1 MEVELNQVDSEFIF
15 TNMKDAVCVMDRW
28 GGLIYTN
35 PAARAL
41 LDIDDSQ
48 LIGQKIW
55 TYIPYKEKN
64 DDLIQLFIDCAEQ
77 KMVYHQGY
85 VDYENKAG
93 KIFKLRVSMTSAN
106 ASNGGIIYIALLND
120 LTEFIRVNLA
130 FERYTSPEIADFI
143 LNNPDGEALGGRQC
157 ECSIL
162 MSDIRGFTA
171 LSTKLNPTDLIKML
185 NHYFEKMVSIIEKYK
200 GSVIEFLG
208 DGIFVLFGAPKADEC
223 HGSHAVACAVEMENA
238 MQSVNEWNVL
248 NGFPAL
254 EMGIGIN
261 SGIVVVG
268 NIGSR
273 QKTKYGCMGETVNLA
288 GRIQSY
294 TIGGQIYISEYTKN
308 LIDSDLIINNALKI
322 FPKGGTNEIQIFDIR
337 GVGDLNIKGENG
349 EICWKY
355 PKTKI
360 DIIMHLIKD
369 KAVETKEYKAV
380 ILALS
385 EDKRYALLQT
395 DVKLLDKQNIVC
407 NLCDNLYAK
416 VIDVKDDIYK
426 ICFTSNTEEL
436 DETYKKLF

>member
-41 LDIDDSQ
+41 LDIDDSH
-48 LIGQKIW
+48 LKGQKIW
-55 TYIPYKEKN
+55 KSIPYNEKN
-64 DDLIQLFIDCAEQ
+64 DDLIQMFIDCAEQ
-77 KMVYHQGY
+77 KMIYHQGY

-93 KIFKLRVSMTSAN
+93 KIYKLRVSMTSAS
-106 ASNGGIIYIALLND
+106 ASNGEIIYIALLND

-171 LSTKLNPTDLIKML
+171 LSTKLDPTDLITML
-185 NHYFEKMVSIIEKYK
+185 NYYFETMVSIIEKYK

-208 DGIFVLFGAPKADEC
+208 DGIFVLFGAPKADEK
-223 HGSHAVACAVEMENA
+223 HGEHAVACAIEMENA
-238 MQSVNEWNVL
+238 MQAVNDWNAL
-248 NGFPAL
+248 KGFLPL

-268 NIGSR
+268 NIGSQ
-273 QKTKYGCMGETVNLA
+273 QKMKYGCMGETVNLA

-294 TIGGQIYISEYTKN
+294 TIGGQIYISEFTKN
-308 LIDSDLIINNALKI
+308 LINSDLKINNAIKI
-322 FPKGGTNEIQIFDIR
+322 FPKGGTNEIKIFDIR
-337 GVGDLNIKGENG
+337 GVADLDIKEDD
-349 EICWKY
+349 EDICWKY
-355 PKTKI
+355 PKAKI
-360 DIIMHLIKD
+360 DIIIHLIKE
-369 KAVETKEYKAV
+369 KAVETKGDKAV
-380 ILALS
+380 ILAFS

-395 DVKLLDKQNIVC
+395 EVKLLDKQNIVC

-426 ICFTSNTEEL
+426 ICFTSNREGL
-436 DETYKKLF
+436 DEIYNKLF